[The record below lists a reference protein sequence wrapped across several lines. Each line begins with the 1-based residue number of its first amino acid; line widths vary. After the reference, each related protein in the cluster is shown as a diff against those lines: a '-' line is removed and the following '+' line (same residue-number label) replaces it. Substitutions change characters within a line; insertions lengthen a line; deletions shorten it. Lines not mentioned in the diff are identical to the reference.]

1 NLHLFD
7 SCVLKFDQLRVNYP
21 TFKSY
26 NSTSQIDYV
35 WISTEAALHL
45 LDCKTIEVSSQL
57 SDHMIVLIRLENFL
71 DIKNNNRNIPMK
83 TVFDYNKMTDDRWTQ
98 F

>member
-7 SCVLKFDQLRVNYP
+7 SCVLKFDQLRVNHP

-35 WISTEAALHL
+35 WISIEAALHL
-45 LDCKTIEVSSQL
+45 LDCKTIE
-57 SDHMIVLIRLENFL
+57 
-71 DIKNNNRNIPMK
+71 
-83 TVFDYNKMTDDRWTQ
+83 
-98 F
+98 